1 MRERAAMGRECG
13 WTSVMSAA
21 APSMAHG
28 PLRVEERWL
37 SRRARVEG
45 EEAGE
50 AWGDAHPAVL
60 SEPLVQLVAPRIAV
74 ALHDRHDGAPRKL
87 CKEAA
92 DLAVGAQRQ
101 VCV

>member
-13 WTSVMSAA
+13 RTSVMSAA

-50 AWGDAHPAVL
+50 
-60 SEPLVQLVAPRIAV
+60 E
-74 ALHDRHDGAPRKL
+74 
-87 CKEAA
+87 
-92 DLAVGAQRQ
+92 VGGEKIRRFFQNTFIFA
-101 VCV
+101 